1 MNINMTMLGQ
11 AIAFAFFVWF
21 CMRYVWPPVITA
33 LRARQ
38 ADIAA
43 GLDAAERGQ
52 HSLEAAEQ
60 KVQELNQEAKRQAAA
75 ILEQA
80 NRRAGQVVEE
90 AKEQARAE
98 GERLK
103 AAAQAEVEQ
112 EVSRARESLRREVGA
127 LALVGAEKVLGRA
140 VDKNSH
146 QDLLDELVKE
156 L

>member
-103 AAAQAEVEQ
+103 AAAQAEVAQ

-140 VDKNSH
+140 VDQNSH